1 LSCDHNIR
9 IAPLTRSFLYLNY
22 VDEIISVLK
31 KSVFADGY
39 LLHSQI
45 ENAKMADITKT
56 IAYLQQKKIIR
67 VEGHRKNSR
76 TGLSIPIYSLASEHS
91 SLNTTHRGI
100 DRLDLDE
107 LLAGVLSERVV
118 EYSFLA
124 RNLLPSRSN
133 MKILDVGSEQS
144 ALTKALSKCGNN
156 KNWEVFGIDVARW
169 LPHAFKEE
177 KDESCHLFMRMD
189 ARFIGFRDEVF
200 DKIICIST
208 VEHIGI
214 QSSHYIVGEYDV
226 LGDVKALSEIF
237 RILKKG
243 GRVVLTIPYID
254 RSIRGNHKEHR
265 IYNSYTLSKLI
276 SRFRVK
282 RKEFY
287 IYIEGKWKSCKLKNI
302 VNKLQLI
309 GNSEIPSYLHSRVCL
324 CLLLEK

>member
-1 LSCDHNIR
+1 
-9 IAPLTRSFLYLNY
+9 
-22 VDEIISVLK
+22 
-31 KSVFADGY
+31 
-39 LLHSQI
+39 
-45 ENAKMADITKT
+45 
-56 IAYLQQKKIIR
+56 
-67 VEGHRKNSR
+67 
-76 TGLSIPIYSLASEHS
+76 
-91 SLNTTHRGI
+91 
-100 DRLDLDE
+100 
-107 LLAGVLSERVV
+107 
-118 EYSFLA
+118 
-124 RNLLPSRSN
+124 
-133 MKILDVGSEQS
+133 
-144 ALTKALSKCGNN
+144 
-156 KNWEVFGIDVARW
+156 
-169 LPHAFKEE
+169 
-177 KDESCHLFMRMD
+177 MRMD

>member
-1 LSCDHNIR
+1 
-9 IAPLTRSFLYLNY
+9 LNY

-31 KSVFADGY
+31 KSGFADRY
-39 LLHSQI
+39 LLYSQV

-56 IAYLQQKKIIR
+56 IAYLEQKKIIR
-67 VEGHRKNSR
+67 VDGHRKNSR
-76 TGLSIPIYSLASEHS
+76 TGLRIPIYSLASEHS
-91 SLNTTHRGI
+91 SLNATHRGI

-118 EYSFLA
+118 EYGFLA
-124 RNLLPSRSN
+124 RNLLPCRSH
-133 MKILDVGSEQS
+133 MKILDVGTERS
-144 ALTKALSKCGNN
+144 ALTKALLKCGNN
-156 KNWEVFGIDVARW
+156 KKWEVFGIDIAKGIQR
-169 LPHAFKEE
+169 AFKEE
-177 KDESCHLFMRMD
+177 NEEPRHLFMRMD
-189 ARFIGFRDEVF
+189 ARFMGFRDEVF

-208 VEHIGI
+208 VEHIGV
-214 QSSHYIVGEYDV
+214 QSSHYIVGENDV

-254 RSIRGNHKEHR
+254 RSTRGNHKEHR